1 MSIFKAYKGHRQTV
15 RQVEDIIHRYGDYY
29 SIDELLIEV
38 PTEILI
44 EWLTKKGIEPNHK
57 APPEVQGVLNELR
70 YADKED
76 KL

>member
-1 MSIFKAYKGHRQTV
+1 MSIFKAYKGHRQTA

-44 EWLTKKGIEPNHK
+44 EWLTKNGIEPNHK
-57 APPEVQGVLNELR
+57 APPEIQGVLNELR
-70 YADKED
+70 YTDKGH
-76 KL
+76 K

>member
-1 MSIFKAYKGHRQTV
+1 MSIFKAYKGHRQTA
-15 RQVEDIIHRYGDYY
+15 RQVEEIIHQYGDYY
-29 SIDELLIEV
+29 SISELLIEV

-44 EWLTKKGIEPNHK
+44 KWLTKKGIEPNHK
-57 APPEVQGVLNELR
+57 APPEIQGVLNELR